1 MPFFAR
7 DNSQALAPNNALASP
22 HDPTTDPLAPDL
34 LPDDSL
40 DPVFTEETLY
50 ALTLA
55 LPSQE
60 QQTDEQKIRRQA
72 AAFSALRSFDAQHPS
87 EAMLATHAVV
97 AHHFALECYRRAARS
112 SQTSN
117 LNTRLLG
124 SAAMLSRTMGGMLAS
139 LDQRQDDP
147 IWVGPPGPR

>member
-1 MPFFAR
+1 MPFFPR
-7 DNSQALAPNNALASP
+7 DTQTLAPNNAHAPS
-22 HDPTTDPLAPDL
+22 DNSATDPLTPDL

-40 DPVFTEETLY
+40 DPAFTEETLY

-60 QQTDEQKIRRQA
+60 QQTEEQKARRQA

-87 EAMLATHAVV
+87 DAMLATHAVV

-124 SAAMLSRTMGGMLAS
+124 TAGMLSRTMGGMLAA

-147 IWVGPPGPR
+147 IWVGPPSPR

>member
-1 MPFFAR
+1 MPVFTR
-7 DNSQALAPNNALASP
+7 DNTPTLPPNALFP
-22 HDPTTDPLAPDL
+22 QDDPTTNPLTPDL
-34 LPDDSL
+34 LPDDPL
-40 DPVFTEETLY
+40 DPAFTEETLY

-55 LPSQE
+55 LPAQE
-60 QQTDEQKIRRQA
+60 QQTDDQKSRRQA

-124 SAAMLSRTMGGMLAS
+124 AAGMLSRTMGGMLAA

-147 IWVGPPGPR
+147 IWVGPASPR

>member
-7 DNSQALAPNNALASP
+7 DNTQTLAPHNAISP
-22 HDPTTDPLAPDL
+22 PNDPATDPLTPDL
-34 LPDDSL
+34 LPDDAL
-40 DPVFTEETLY
+40 DPAFTEETLY

-60 QQTDEQKIRRQA
+60 QQTDEQKTRRQA
-72 AAFSALRSFDAQHPS
+72 AAFNALRSFDAQHPS

-112 SQTSN
+112 SQTAN

-124 SAAMLSRTMGGMLAS
+124 AAGMLSRTMGGMLAS
-139 LDQRQDDP
+139 LDQRQDEP
-147 IWVGPPGPR
+147 IWVGPPSPR

>member
-1 MPFFAR
+1 MPFISR
-7 DNSQALAPNNALASP
+7 DTEALPSNDAPAPTDSSTTGHQSP
-22 HDPTTDPLAPDL
+22 PDV
-34 LPDDSL
+34 LPDDAL
-40 DPVFTEETLY
+40 DPAFTEETLY

-60 QQTDEQKIRRQA
+60 QQTEDRKNRRQA
-72 AAFSALRSFDAQHPS
+72 AALSALRSFDAQHPS
-87 EAMLATHAVV
+87 EAMLATHAVI
-97 AHHFALECYRRAARS
+97 AHHFALECYRRAALS

-124 SAAMLSRTMGGMLAS
+124 AAAMLSRTMSGMLTS

-147 IWVGPPGPR
+147 IWVGPPSPG